1 MAGSAFLGSSPT
13 DAAIGNVDRLRVGQ
27 PEYHE
32 TAVYSESTTKSRPP
46 ATRPDRVNWDR
57 LPTVLRNGPYR
68 FFFYSADRDEPAHV
82 HVERDDASAKFWLEP
97 VRFEGSRGFG
107 RGEIQRLERLVAD
120 SAVDLLRSWN
130 EYFGD

>member
-1 MAGSAFLGSSPT
+1 M
-13 DAAIGNVDRLRVGQ
+13 
-27 PEYHE
+27 
-32 TAVYSESTTKSRPP
+32 
-46 ATRPDRVNWDR
+46 
-57 LPTVLRNGPYR
+57 
-68 FFFYSADRDEPAHV
+68 PAHV